1 MSYSTTDQTKHISIF
16 KTLPFHLLIFAGL
29 IFLWEMVNLYGFED
43 QIQADMIAP
52 RPTNIVL
59 AMIDIF
65 IIDQTVWKH
74 LISTFQK
81 ALLGASIGTAIG
93 MGLAISATL
102 SLTFRKY
109 IKPWVILMEATPRI
123 AVGPI
128 FVALLGFGLW
138 AAVALAALV
147 AFFGPFVN
155 TFQGLMEIDEEAE
168 EMFRSMGASRFQ
180 TFWKLRFA
188 SAMELISAGWK
199 LATASAFGGA
209 LVAEFIQA
217 SEGMGVLISQYV
229 IMITMDYAFAA
240 LLSVTLFGFILFKI
254 MDFLDYRLI
263 FWKNDLLLLKESEK
277 RRKKAG
283 VVS

>member
-1 MSYSTTDQTKHISIF
+1 MSYSTTDQAKHVSVF
-16 KTLPFHLLIFAGL
+16 RTLPVHLAIFAGL
-29 IFLWEMVNLYGFED
+29 ILLWEFVNLYGFED
-43 QIQADMIAP
+43 RIQADMIAP
-52 RPTNIVL
+52 RPTHIGL

-65 IIDQTVWKH
+65 FIDKTVWHH
-74 LISTFQK
+74 LGSTFQK
-81 ALLGASIGTAIG
+81 ALLGASIGTVIG

-102 SLTFRKY
+102 SETFRKY
-109 IKPWVILMEATPRI
+109 IKPWIILMEATPRI

-138 AAVALAALV
+138 SAVALAALV

-155 TFQGLMEIDEEAE
+155 TFQGLMEIDEESE
-168 EMFRSMGASRFQ
+168 EMFRSLGASKFQ

-188 SAMELISAGWK
+188 SALQLISAGWK

-217 SEGMGVLISQYV
+217 SEGMGVLIAQYV

-240 LLSVTLFGFILFKI
+240 LLSVTIFGYILFKI
-254 MDFLDYRLI
+254 MEDMDYHLI
-263 FWKNDLLLLKESEK
+263 FWQNDLLMLKVSEK
-277 RRKKAG
+277 RRKKMG
-283 VVS
+283 VSS

>member
-1 MSYSTTDQTKHISIF
+1 MSYSTTDQAKHVSVF
-16 KTLPFHLLIFAGL
+16 RTLPVHLAIFAGL
-29 IFLWEMVNLYGFED
+29 ILLWEIVNLYGFED
-43 QIQADMIAP
+43 RIQADMIAP
-52 RPTNIVL
+52 RPTHIVL

-65 IIDQTVWKH
+65 FIDKTVWHH
-74 LISTFQK
+74 LGSTFQK
-81 ALLGASIGTAIG
+81 ALLGASIGTVIG

-102 SLTFRKY
+102 SETFRKY
-109 IKPWVILMEATPRI
+109 IKPWIILMEATPRI

-138 AAVALAALV
+138 SAVALAALV

-155 TFQGLMEIDEEAE
+155 TFQGLMEIDEESE
-168 EMFRSMGASRFQ
+168 EMFRSLGASKFQ

-188 SAMELISAGWK
+188 SALQLISAGWK

-217 SEGMGVLISQYV
+217 SEGMGVLIAQYV

-240 LLSVTLFGFILFKI
+240 LLSVTIFGYILFKI
-254 MDFLDYRLI
+254 MEYMDYHLI
-263 FWKNDLLLLKESEK
+263 FWQNDLLMLKVSEK
-277 RRKKAG
+277 RRKKMG
-283 VVS
+283 VSS

>member
-1 MSYSTTDQTKHISIF
+1 MSYSTTDQAKHVSVF
-16 KTLPFHLLIFAGL
+16 RTLPVHLAIFAGL
-29 IFLWEMVNLYGFED
+29 ILLWEFVNLYGFED
-43 QIQADMIAP
+43 RIQADMIAP
-52 RPTNIVL
+52 RPTHIVL

-65 IIDQTVWKH
+65 FIDKTVWHH
-74 LISTFQK
+74 LGSTFQK
-81 ALLGASIGTAIG
+81 ALLGASIGTVIG

-102 SLTFRKY
+102 SETFRKY
-109 IKPWVILMEATPRI
+109 IKPWIILMEATPRI

-138 AAVALAALV
+138 SAVALAALV

-155 TFQGLMEIDEEAE
+155 TFQGLMEIDEESE
-168 EMFRSMGASRFQ
+168 EMFRSLGASKFQ

-188 SAMELISAGWK
+188 SALQLISAGWK

-217 SEGMGVLISQYV
+217 SEGMGVLIAQYV

-240 LLSVTLFGFILFKI
+240 LLSVTIFGYILFKI
-254 MDFLDYRLI
+254 MEYMDYHLI
-263 FWKNDLLLLKESEK
+263 FWQNDLLMLKVSEK
-277 RRKKAG
+277 RRKKMG
-283 VVS
+283 VSS

>member
-1 MSYSTTDQTKHISIF
+1 MSYSTTDQAKHVSVF
-16 KTLPFHLLIFAGL
+16 RTLPVHLAIFAGL
-29 IFLWEMVNLYGFED
+29 ILLWEFINLYGFED
-43 QIQADMIAP
+43 RIQADMIAP
-52 RPTNIVL
+52 RPTHIVL

-65 IIDQTVWKH
+65 FIDKTVWHH
-74 LISTFQK
+74 LGSTFQK
-81 ALLGASIGTAIG
+81 ALLGASIGTVIG

-102 SLTFRKY
+102 SETFRKY
-109 IKPWVILMEATPRI
+109 IKPWIILMEATPRI

-138 AAVALAALV
+138 SAVALAALV

-155 TFQGLMEIDEEAE
+155 TFQGLMEIDEESE
-168 EMFRSMGASRFQ
+168 EMFRSLGASKFQ

-188 SAMELISAGWK
+188 SALQLISAGWK

-217 SEGMGVLISQYV
+217 SEGMGVLIAQYV

-240 LLSVTLFGFILFKI
+240 LLSVTIFGYILFKI
-254 MDFLDYRLI
+254 MEYMDYHLI
-263 FWKNDLLLLKESEK
+263 FWQNDLLMLKVSEK
-277 RRKKAG
+277 RRKKMG
-283 VVS
+283 VSS

>member
-109 IKPWVILMEATPRI
+109 IKPWIILMEATPRI

-217 SEGMGVLISQYV
+217 SEGMGVLISQY
-229 IMITMDYAFAA
+229 
-240 LLSVTLFGFILFKI
+240 LS
-254 MDFLDYRLI
+254 LI
-263 FWKNDLLLLKESEK
+263 HI
-277 RRKKAG
+277 
-283 VVS
+283 

>member
-1 MSYSTTDQTKHISIF
+1 MSYSTTDQAKHVSVF
-16 KTLPFHLLIFAGL
+16 RTLPVHLAIFAGL
-29 IFLWEMVNLYGFED
+29 ILLWEFVNLYGFED
-43 QIQADMIAP
+43 RIQADMIAP
-52 RPTNIVL
+52 RPTHIGL

-65 IIDQTVWKH
+65 FIDKTVWHH
-74 LISTFQK
+74 LGSTFQK
-81 ALLGASIGTAIG
+81 ALLGASIGTVIG

-102 SLTFRKY
+102 SETFRKY
-109 IKPWVILMEATPRI
+109 IKPWIILMEATPRI

-138 AAVALAALV
+138 SAVALAALV

-155 TFQGLMEIDEEAE
+155 TFQGLMEIDEESE
-168 EMFRSMGASRFQ
+168 EMFRSLGASKFQ

-188 SAMELISAGWK
+188 SALQLISAGWK

-217 SEGMGVLISQYV
+217 SEGMGVLIAQYV

-240 LLSVTLFGFILFKI
+240 LLSVTIFGYILFKI
-254 MDFLDYRLI
+254 MEYMDYHLI
-263 FWKNDLLLLKESEK
+263 FWQNDLLMLKVSEK
-277 RRKKAG
+277 RRKKMG
-283 VVS
+283 VSS

>member
-1 MSYSTTDQTKHISIF
+1 MSYSTTDQAKHVSVF
-16 KTLPFHLLIFAGL
+16 RTLPVHLAIFAGL
-29 IFLWEMVNLYGFED
+29 ILLWEFVNLYGFED
-43 QIQADMIAP
+43 RIQADMIAP
-52 RPTNIVL
+52 RPTHIGL

-65 IIDQTVWKH
+65 FIDKTVLHH
-74 LISTFQK
+74 LGSTFQK
-81 ALLGASIGTAIG
+81 ALLGASIGTVIG

-102 SLTFRKY
+102 SETFRKY
-109 IKPWVILMEATPRI
+109 IKPWIILMEATPRI

-138 AAVALAALV
+138 SAVALAALV

-155 TFQGLMEIDEEAE
+155 TFQGLMEIDEESE
-168 EMFRSMGASRFQ
+168 EMFRSLGASKFQ

-188 SAMELISAGWK
+188 SALQLISAGWK

-217 SEGMGVLISQYV
+217 SEGMGVLIAQYV

-240 LLSVTLFGFILFKI
+240 LLSVTIFGYILFKI
-254 MDFLDYRLI
+254 MEYMDYHLI
-263 FWKNDLLLLKESEK
+263 FWQNDLLMLKVSEK
-277 RRKKAG
+277 RRKKMG
-283 VVS
+283 VSS

>member
-1 MSYSTTDQTKHISIF
+1 MSYSTTDQAKHVSVF
-16 KTLPFHLLIFAGL
+16 RTLPVHIAIFAGL
-29 IFLWEMVNLYGFED
+29 ILLWEIVNLYGFED
-43 QIQADMIAP
+43 RIQADMIAP
-52 RPTNIVL
+52 RPTHIVL

-65 IIDQTVWKH
+65 FIDKTVWHH
-74 LISTFQK
+74 LGSTFQK
-81 ALLGASIGTAIG
+81 ALLGASIGTVIG

-102 SLTFRKY
+102 SETFRKY
-109 IKPWVILMEATPRI
+109 IKPWIILMEATPRI

-138 AAVALAALV
+138 SAVALAALV

-155 TFQGLMEIDEEAE
+155 TFQGLMEIDEESE
-168 EMFRSMGASRFQ
+168 EMFRSLGASKFQ

-188 SAMELISAGWK
+188 SALQLISAGWK

-217 SEGMGVLISQYV
+217 SEGMGVLIAQYV

-240 LLSVTLFGFILFKI
+240 LLSVTMFGYILFKI
-254 MDFLDYRLI
+254 MEYMDYHLI
-263 FWKNDLLLLKESEK
+263 FWQNDLLMLKVSEK
-277 RRKKAG
+277 RRKKMG
-283 VVS
+283 VSS

>member
-1 MSYSTTDQTKHISIF
+1 MSYSTTDQAKHVSVF
-16 KTLPFHLLIFAGL
+16 RTLPVHLAIFAGL
-29 IFLWEMVNLYGFED
+29 ILLWEFVNLYGFED
-43 QIQADMIAP
+43 RIQADMIAP
-52 RPTNIVL
+52 RPTHIVL

-65 IIDQTVWKH
+65 FIDKTVWHH
-74 LISTFQK
+74 LGSTFQK
-81 ALLGASIGTAIG
+81 ALLGASIGTVIG

-102 SLTFRKY
+102 SETFRKY
-109 IKPWVILMEATPRI
+109 IKPWIILMEATPRI

-138 AAVALAALV
+138 SAVALAALV

-155 TFQGLMEIDEEAE
+155 TFQGLMEIDEESE
-168 EMFRSMGASRFQ
+168 EMFRSLGASKFQ

-188 SAMELISAGWK
+188 SALQLISAGWK

-217 SEGMGVLISQYV
+217 SEGMGVLIAQYV

-240 LLSVTLFGFILFKI
+240 LLSVTMFGYILFKI
-254 MDFLDYRLI
+254 MEYMDYHLI
-263 FWKNDLLLLKESEK
+263 FWQNDLLMLKVSEK
-277 RRKKAG
+277 RRKKMG
-283 VVS
+283 VSS